1 LGTIAIGSTIVR
13 AHTWLAVAA
22 AGLLSLTCRPPTLI
36 DPLGRPVARPMLV
49 ASIETG
55 RIVID
60 SSAAGVRAVAELTR
74 TLEDSAHQA
83 EGTVPL
89 LRCSG
94 RSSPLA
100 PHRVRTEP
108 ITCHDGPTGAGCDRP
123 RQASTPCGYPNSRI
137 ARSCSQ
143 VLHLEYRLDAVPSVG
158 DSLSLQL
165 VDRISRSRW
174 KRP

>member
-1 LGTIAIGSTIVR
+1 VR
-13 AHTWLAVAA
+13 AHTWLSLAA

-36 DPLGRPVARPMLV
+36 DPLGRPVPRPMLV
-49 ASIETG
+49 ASIENG

-74 TLEDSAHQA
+74 TLPDSAHQG

-94 RSSPLA
+94 RASPLA
-100 PHRVRTEP
+100 PHRVRIEP
-108 ITCHDGPTGAGCDRP
+108 VTCHDGTTGAGCDRP
-123 RQASTPCGYPNSRI
+123 GQANAPCGYPNSRI

-143 VLHLEYRLDAVPSVG
+143 VLHLEYRLDAVPSAG
-158 DSLSLQL
+158 DSLTLQL
-165 VDRISRSRW
+165 GDRISRSRW
-174 KRP
+174 TRP